1 MKFDEVI
8 DKIGN
13 IPYLAIS
20 GECALEEASEKI
32 IQMPQVR
39 GIYVVDEKERLQGY
53 LSLGVLIRHVIAA
66 RHKPHVHVRTLL
78 TMITAEKVADIMEKD
93 VICAQKYDMLET
105 VLDKMVLRNIKQV
118 PVVNED
124 RQIIANVGVLD
135 LWKLIEK

>member
-1 MKFDEVI
+1 MKFDQVI

-13 IPYLAIS
+13 VPYLAIS
-20 GECALEEASEKI
+20 GECALEEVSEKI

-39 GIYVVDEKERLQGY
+39 GIYVVDEKKRLQGY
-53 LSLGVLIRHVIAA
+53 LSLGILIRHVIAA
-66 RHKPHVHVRTLL
+66 RHKPHFHVRSLL

-93 VICAQKYDMLET
+93 VICAQKDDTLET